1 MLTKTHA
8 TFFIIGF
15 MLYVLLMIVVGII
28 CSKGK
33 SKGKDYLTGG
43 GKMPMYL
50 IFAPWAPPLSVQARP
65 SAQRPTGLRMVLAV
79 LPMVWALPF
88 GILALVLVAK
98 KSKLRAKNLLTMAEE
113 AQFHYNGNKMVKAV
127 MSS

>member
-50 IFAPWAPPLSVQARP
+50 CHHGRHPYRYRLVHRRNG
-65 SAQRPTGLRMVLAV
+65 QRV
-79 LPMVWALPF
+79 
-88 GILALVLVAK
+88 
-98 KSKLRAKNLLTMAEE
+98 
-113 AQFHYNGNKMVKAV
+113 
-127 MSS
+127 

>member
-33 SKGKDYLTGG
+33 S
-43 GKMPMYL
+43 
-50 IFAPWAPPLSVQARP
+50 
-65 SAQRPTGLRMVLAV
+65 
-79 LPMVWALPF
+79 
-88 GILALVLVAK
+88 
-98 KSKLRAKNLLTMAEE
+98 
-113 AQFHYNGNKMVKAV
+113 
-127 MSS
+127 

>member
-15 MLYVLLMIVVGII
+15 MLYVFLMIVVGII

-50 IFAPWAPPLSVQARP
+50 IFATMGATLIG
-65 SAQRPTGLRMVLAV
+65 TGSSIGATANGV
-79 LPMVWALPF
+79 
-88 GILALVLVAK
+88 
-98 KSKLRAKNLLTMAEE
+98 KNVT
-113 AQFHYNGNKMVKAV
+113 
-127 MSS
+127 

>member
-15 MLYVLLMIVVGII
+15 MLYVCLMIVVGII

-50 IFAPWAPPLSVQARP
+50 IFATMGATLIGTGSSIGA
-65 SAQRPTGLRMVLAV
+65 TGLRTVLAA
-79 LPMVWALPF
+79 LPMVWALP
-88 GILALVLVAK
+88 LE
-98 KSKLRAKNLLTMAEE
+98 SWPWYWWPRSPN
-113 AQFHYNGNKMVKAV
+113 
-127 MSS
+127 

>member
-8 TFFIIGF
+8 TFFIVGF

-28 CSKGK
+28 CSRGK

-50 IFAPWAPPLSVQARP
+50 IHEKENHIFQKEVR
-65 SAQRPTGLRMVLAV
+65 
-79 LPMVWALPF
+79 
-88 GILALVLVAK
+88 K
-98 KSKLRAKNLLTMAEE
+98 
-113 AQFHYNGNKMVKAV
+113 HNG
-127 MSS
+127 

>member
-50 IFAPWAPPLSVQARP
+50 IFATMGATLIGTGS
-65 SAQRPTGLRMVLAV
+65 QRPTGLRMVLAV
-79 LPMVWALPF
+79 LPMVWALPL
-88 GILALVLVAK
+88 G
-98 KSKLRAKNLLTMAEE
+98 SWPW
-113 AQFHYNGNKMVKAV
+113 YW
-127 MSS
+127 